1 MDVNS
6 GGSFGA
12 SPLRKEIGIGQ
23 ATVIDELVIKWPAT
37 GTIQK
42 FKNIAPNQFI
52 KIKEGVNQI
61 EKMNLKILD
70 FKEAKGGMKMMD
82 MPDMK

>member
-12 SPLRKEIGIGQ
+12 NPLRKEIGIGK

-42 FKNIAPNQFI
+42 FKNITPESVYKNQRGGESDGENES
-52 KIKEGVNQI
+52 EGPR
-61 EKMNLKILD
+61 
-70 FKEAKGGMKMMD
+70 F
-82 MPDMK
+82 

>member
-12 SPLRKEIGIGQ
+12 NPLRKEIGIGR
-23 ATVIDELVIKWPAT
+23 ASIIDELTIKWPAT

-42 FKNIAPNQFI
+42 FKNITPNQFI
-52 KIKEGVNQI
+52 KIKEGVNQM

-70 FKEAKGGMKMMD
+70 FKKAKADMKMMD
-82 MPDMK
+82 MPEMK